1 MLFRSNY
8 LTIGYDC
15 SPAAALRNLN
25 LRDFALP
32 FDWVI
37 SRISGL
43 ETCFKSNFENYHK
56 KLVFNPTKTRLIDAY
71 GFEYP
76 HDYPLNGMSGHT
88 TNIGEGV
95 FGEEHGKSISDN
107 WEEYYSIVLEKYNRR
122 IERFLTIVNDTKPIV
137 VLCRYNTD
145 NVLKLR
151 ELLMKYYKIK
161 TIYFINSTR
170 ESYEDDTIKNIY
182 TEKNNVWND
191 VTIWKEGLDDIIKKI
206 DSNPAY
212 VE

>member
-1 MLFRSNY
+1 MRINY
-8 LTIGYDC
+8 LTIGSDC

-32 FDWVI
+32 FDWVVSTI
-37 SRISGL
+37 SRL
-43 ETCFKSNFENYHK
+43 ETCFESNFENYHK
-56 KLVFNPTKTRLIDAY
+56 KLVFNHTKTRLIDAY
-71 GFEYP
+71 GFEFP
-76 HDYPLNGMSGHT
+76 HDYPLNHMSGDT

-137 VLCRYNTD
+137 VLCRYNTK
-145 NVLKLR
+145 NVLQLR
-151 ELLMKYYKIK
+151 ELLMKHYKIK
-161 TIYFINSTR
+161 TIYFINSTT

-191 VTIWKEGLDDIIKKI
+191 VNIWKEGLDDIMKKI
-206 DSNPAY
+206 DSNPACM
-212 VE
+212 E